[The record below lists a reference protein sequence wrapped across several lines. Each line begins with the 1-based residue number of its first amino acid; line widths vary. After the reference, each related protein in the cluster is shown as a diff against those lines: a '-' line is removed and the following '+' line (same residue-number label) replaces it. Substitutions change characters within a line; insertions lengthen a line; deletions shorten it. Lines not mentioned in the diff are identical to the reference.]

1 MKGSRTPPTKKREN
15 EGTTRMKN
23 SDVTGRNT
31 LKDKQAS
38 HVIPVCFFNS
48 ASSYCWRC
56 LQCTLVILLA
66 LWLWVYLVLTGRVS

>member
-1 MKGSRTPPTKKREN
+1 
-15 EGTTRMKN
+15 MKN

-66 LWLWVYLVLTGRVS
+66 LWLWVYLVL